1 MSLSRDTLKTEEEK
15 KEERMK
21 EDEGK
26 KSLWD
31 GKSIDDLTSA

>member
-26 KSLWD
+26 KSLS
-31 GKSIDDLTSA
+31 GTENRSTT